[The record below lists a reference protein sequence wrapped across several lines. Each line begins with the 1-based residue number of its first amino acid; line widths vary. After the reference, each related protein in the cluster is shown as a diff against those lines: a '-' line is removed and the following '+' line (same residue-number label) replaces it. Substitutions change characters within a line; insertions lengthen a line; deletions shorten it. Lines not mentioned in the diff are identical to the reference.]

1 MSPTIG
7 ATAYT
12 LLSADKTA
20 DGCDGDSCLNGATC
34 IDEVNAYSCSCV
46 AGYTGDRCETGMLEY
61 HDIRRCSSPTSVT
74 YKANLGNSNY
84 LGLTG
89 VVIIRGRTVAYTK
102 FAST

>member
-12 LLSADKTA
+12 LLSADI
-20 DGCDGDSCLNGATC
+20 DGCDGDPCMNGATC

-61 HDIRRCSSPTSVT
+61 HNIRRCSSPTSVT
-74 YKANLGNSNY
+74 
-84 LGLTG
+84 
-89 VVIIRGRTVAYTK
+89 
-102 FAST
+102 